1 MSRLYILGLIFML
14 ASTSYGQVKIYSFPP
29 GAYVRAVALAGQGS
43 AQTGTTTATAALSLE
58 LAEGPWRLHFA
69 LDDHRPTF
77 RDIDVLKSSFTV
89 SEVLS
94 RAKATLKISV
104 TPFDAS
110 IWLDGRLVDPLD
122 LPTLLLAP
130 GRYRLRVTRPG
141 FRDYLESFTLVDG
154 MVRTL
159 GVSLVKAPELPIS
172 FTERT
177 RRLGFLKNRFEKRLA
192 K

>member
-1 MSRLYILGLIFML
+1 MRRLSLLGLIFLL
-14 ASTSYGQVKIYSFPP
+14 ATTSYGQVKIYSFPP

-43 AQTGTTTATAALSLE
+43 AQTGSTTSTAPLSLE
-58 LAEGPWRLHFA
+58 LEEGPWRLHFA
-69 LDDHRPTF
+69 LDDHRPTT
-77 RDIDVLKSSFTV
+77 RDIDVQESSLSV

-130 GRYRLRVTRPG
+130 GNYRLRVTRPG
-141 FRDYLESFTLVDG
+141 YRDYLESFTLVDG
-154 MVRTL
+154 MMRTL
-159 GVSLVKAPELPIS
+159 GVSLVKAPDLPLS

-177 RRLGFLKNRFEKRLA
+177 RRMGFLKNRFEKRPE

>member
-1 MSRLYILGLIFML
+1 MKRLYLLGLILML
-14 ASTSYGQVKIYSFPP
+14 ATMSYGQVKIYSFPP

-43 AQTGTTTATAALSLE
+43 AQTGTTTAEAPLCLE
-58 LAEGPWRLHFA
+58 LEEGPWRIHFA
-69 LDDHRPTF
+69 LDDHRPTC
-77 RDIDVLKSSFTV
+77 RDIDVQKSSFAV

-141 FRDYLESFTLVDG
+141 FRDYVESFTLVDG

-159 GVSLVKAPELPIS
+159 GVSLVKARDLPIS
-172 FTERT
+172 LMERT
-177 RRLGFLKNRFEKRLA
+177 RRMGFLKNRFEKRLA